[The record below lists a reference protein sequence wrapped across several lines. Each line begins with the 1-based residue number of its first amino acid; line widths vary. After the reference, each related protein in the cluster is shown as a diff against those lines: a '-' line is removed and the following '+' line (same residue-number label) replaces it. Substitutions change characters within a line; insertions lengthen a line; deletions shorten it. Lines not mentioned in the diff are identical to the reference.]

1 MDEKDD
7 GEMVQGKGMIIS
19 VIIPTLNEGD
29 FIKKTLEHLLSI
41 EGNFEIIVID
51 GGSRDNTV
59 AIVEQFHE
67 VHLAFSEKGRSL
79 QMNKGAEAAT
89 GDVLLFLHAD
99 TLLPRDAYY
108 SIKKLF
114 DRDRA
119 VAGSFFL
126 IFDDGHW
133 FSRIYSRFS
142 RLNLAFFTYG
152 DHGIFI
158 KKEVFQS
165 IGGYKEI
172 PFMEDVEIQNRL
184 KSAGKFKKL
193 DSGVITSSRR
203 FLKNG
208 TLKQF
213 FTDLLLIL
221 LFKAGVSPYWL
232 KNFYRDHC

>member
-1 MDEKDD
+1 
-7 GEMVQGKGMIIS
+7 MVPDKGMTIS
-19 VIIPTLNEGD
+19 VIIPALNEGEY
-29 FIKKTLEHLLSI
+29 IEKTLKHLFSL
-41 EGNFEIIVID
+41 EGKFEIIVVD

-59 AIVEQFHE
+59 EIVQRYNE
-67 VHLAFSEKGRSL
+67 VTLKFSEKGRSL
-79 QMNKGAEAAT
+79 QMNQGAEAA
-89 GDVLLFLHAD
+89 GGEVLLFLHAD
-99 TLLPRDAYY
+99 TFLPQNAYTAIRKVFE
-108 SIKKLF
+108 SDK
-114 DRDRA
+114 A

-126 IFDDGHW
+126 IFDDSHW
-133 FSRIYSRFS
+133 FSKVYSRFS

-158 KKEVFQS
+158 KKEIFQR

-172 PFMEDVEIQNRL
+172 PFMEDVEIQNRI

-193 DSGVITSSRR
+193 NSGVITSSRR

-208 TLKQF
+208 TMKQF